1 MAHVRQS
8 SSDLAVAVQARNLEA
23 VLHRAAH
30 RRDHAER
37 HRLRLRRLHRLEQ
50 GQHLPRSTSLVMT
63 GPAWPRTETP
73 C

>member
-37 HRLRLRRLHRLEQ
+37 NRLRLGRLHRLEQ
-50 GQHLPRSTSLVMT
+50 RQHLLKRDNL
-63 GPAWPRTETP
+63 
-73 C
+73 